1 MCTFKVS
8 KKPNVLNLQNCVKF
22 IQKFIYIQLSI
33 EMVGLNRSRRIEYK
47 EGAIIIKAAD
57 LM

>member
-8 KKPNVLNLQNCVKF
+8 KKPNVLNCVKF